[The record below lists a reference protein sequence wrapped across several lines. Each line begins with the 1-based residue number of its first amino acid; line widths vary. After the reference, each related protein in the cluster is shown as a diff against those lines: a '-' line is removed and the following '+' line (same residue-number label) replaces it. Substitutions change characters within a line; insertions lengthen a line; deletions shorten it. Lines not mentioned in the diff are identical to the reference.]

1 MNKILKVFRYQVY
14 ESLMAVAIF
23 YLVMLV
29 VTLFL
34 SIWDGS
40 SSGFEFASAIF
51 IFVAG
56 LNSFKSSFRFMQFL
70 GVTRKTFFAGT
81 LLALAAIAAGMSV
94 IDMVWGRLYA
104 LIQPYSSLFSQ
115 SYAQGGIFIQ
125 FVWETVL
132 LSMFAFVGFLVTTL
146 YYRCN
151 KLMKIIISLSPV
163 YISVV
168 LNMVPSLLNPLLKV
182 LGFLA
187 GVRPDAGVW
196 GNVSGMLVSVVAAT
210 CLCFLLVRKAPIKR

>member
-23 YLVMLV
+23 YLAVLV

-34 SIWDGS
+34 STLGGS
-40 SSGFEFASAIF
+40 SSGLEFASAIF
-51 IFVAG
+51 VFVAG
-56 LNSFKSSFRFMQFL
+56 LNSYKSSFRFLQFL
-70 GVTRKTFFAGT
+70 GITRKTFFAGT
-81 LLALAAIAAGMSV
+81 LLALIAIAAGMSV

-104 LIQPYSSLFSQ
+104 MIQPYTTLFSQ
-115 SYAQGGIFIQ
+115 TYTQGGILTQ
-125 FVWETVL
+125 FVWELIL
-132 LSMFAFVGFLVTTL
+132 LSMFAFTGLFLTTL

-151 KLMKIIISLSPV
+151 KLMKIVISLSPV
-163 YISVV
+163 YVSVV
-168 LNMVPSLLNPLLKV
+168 LNMFPSLLSPLSKV

-187 GVRPDAGVW
+187 GVRPNVGVW
-196 GNVSGMLVSVVAAT
+196 GNVSGMLVSIAAAA